1 MMLWVTRY
9 EVKFETLR
17 NILPK
22 LKAEA
27 LVDALAHKLAV
38 VETLSKHWAV

>member
-1 MMLWVTRY
+1 MGETLA

-22 LKAEA
+22 VKAEA
-27 LVDALAHKLAV
+27 LVDALDYTLAV
-38 VETLSKHWAV
+38 VESRTLSKHWLM